1 MSKERLLFIARKI
14 IVCMVWDLNT
24 AKNITVTVSV
34 IENWLISFHITYVK
48 KYVSCK
54 DLSDFYVERHIS

>member
-34 IENWLISFHITYVK
+34 IEN
-48 KYVSCK
+48 
-54 DLSDFYVERHIS
+54 